1 MCVAHFAVGG
11 LASFWIYRQ
20 TNDPVWAE
28 RGRECKATMKN
39 WAETAS
45 QHNFQH
51 KAYLLEAEEAFCN
64 HNHELAKSLYEKA
77 VSTARKHH
85 FINDEALACELAGHF
100 FFQIE
105 EMDMAIQYFL
115 QAHEKYHEWGAVAK
129 SSMLFEY
136 VQRNL
141 SLSIIPTAS
150 DMTSVSSY
158 NANGQ
163 SSNDDKNWRKRGIG

>member
-1 MCVAHFAVGG
+1 MAHFAVGG

-28 RGRECKATMKN
+28 RGRESKLAMN
-39 WAETAS
+39 RWAETAS

-85 FINDEALACELAGHF
+85 FINEEALACELAGHF

-129 SSMLFEY
+129 SSMLFEF

-141 SLSIIPTAS
+141 SLSTIIPAES
-150 DMTSVSSY
+150 YMTIVSSY

-163 SSNDDKNWRKRGIG
+163 SSSDDKNRRKRIIG